1 MLSRFGGLLDQGA
14 APTRRW
20 PALVPVAW
28 VLAAAC
34 ALVVMAAVIQ
44 HLAGRHLAADAERVA
59 VGWGQHMA
67 RVVPD
72 LDLVFLGER
81 PGPEAQDHL
90 LSLRDI
96 AGLVRYRM
104 FDPDGQLVL
113 LSESM
118 GTPPRADDAEPA
130 AVEQARRVVRNR
142 HAETELLRGD
152 GVALPAVYSRAWVP
166 AMLGAQ
172 VAGVIEVV
180 VDQTDRARTTEAFFQ
195 RAAGVAGGAMLL
207 CMLAAAGLLRH
218 RAGQDQRAQERID
231 SLAKHDALTGALN
244 HSQFSN
250 RLALACLGQA
260 RPQLLTRSGSRSRSG
275 LAVICIDLDNFGEVN
290 ENHGHGVG
298 DRLLRRTAQRLQGVL
313 RAGDLLA
320 RIAGDRF
327 AVLQQGAVDGASVTA
342 LVERIITCLAEP
354 HELAGT
360 GADLRISACVGA
372 TLFGIDGRD
381 ADSLLHN
388 AETALLRAKSG
399 GRGAWCFYDASLD
412 RTLQERRSLAK
423 DLGES
428 LHKGWLRLH
437 FQPVFTG
444 DGQTLKGYE
453 ALARWPHPTR
463 GMVPPAVFIPVAED
477 SGHIVEL
484 GRWVLASACAEA
496 QRWPGPLSVAV
507 NLSTAQFA
515 QGLDVVQ
522 DVRDALHKSGL
533 PGHRL
538 ELEITESLLMNHT
551 DEVLAILHALRAL
564 GVRIAMD
571 DFGTGYSS
579 LAYLWRFPFDKL
591 KIDRAFT
598 QGLGVDQRVN
608 VIVRS
613 IVRLAHSLSI
623 RVNAEGVETEEQRDA
638 LHQMGCDEL
647 QGYLLGRPA
656 PAERLLHVEQEV
668 VAIVVPDVELA

>member
-1 MLSRFGGLLDQGA
+1 MLIAFDDLLNRGA
-14 APTRRW
+14 AWTRRW

-28 VLAAAC
+28 LLAAAT
-34 ALVVMAAVIQ
+34 ALLALALVIQ

-59 VGWGQHMA
+59 VGWGQQMA

-72 LDLVFLGER
+72 LDLVFEGER
-81 PGPEAQDHL
+81 PGPQAQDRL

-104 FDPDGQLVL
+104 FAPDGELVL

-118 GTPPRADDAEPA
+118 GTPPRAEDAEPA
-130 AVEQARRVVRNR
+130 AAEQARRVARSQ
-142 HAETELLRGD
+142 HPETELLRGD
-152 GVALPAVYSRAWVP
+152 GVTLPAVYSRAWVP
-166 AMLGAQ
+166 AMLGAH

-180 VDQTDRARTTEAFFQ
+180 VDQTELARTTESSFQ
-195 RAAGVAGGAMLL
+195 RAAVVAGGAMLL

-218 RAGQDQRAQERID
+218 RAGQEQRARERINF
-231 SLAKHDALTGALN
+231 LAEHDALTGALN
-244 HSQFSN
+244 HSQFSS
-250 RLALACLGQA
+250 RLAVACEGQA
-260 RPQLLTRSGSRSRSG
+260 RPQLGNRSGSRSRGG
-275 LAVICIDLDNFGEVN
+275 LAVICIDLDSFGEVN

-298 DRLLRRTAQRLQGVL
+298 DLLLRRTAQRLQDVL
-313 RAGDLLA
+313 RGGDLLA
-320 RIAGDRF
+320 RMAGDRF

-342 LVERIITCLAEP
+342 LVERIVASLAEP

-360 GADLRISACVGA
+360 GTSLRISACVGA
-372 TLFGIDGRD
+372 ALFGVDGKD

-388 AETALLRAKSG
+388 AEMALLRAKSG
-399 GRGAWCFYDASLD
+399 GRGAWSFYDASLD
-412 RTLQERRSLAK
+412 RALQERRSLAK

-428 LHKGWLRLH
+428 IQKGWLRLH
-437 FQPVFTG
+437 FQPVFG
-444 DGQTLKGYE
+444 SDGHTLKGYE

-463 GMVPPAVFIPVAED
+463 GMVPPVVFIPVAED
-477 SGHIVEL
+477 SGQIVEL
-484 GRWVLASACAEA
+484 GRWVLATACAEA
-496 QRWPGPLSVAV
+496 QRWPEPLSVAV

-515 QGLDVVQ
+515 RGLDVVQ
-522 DVRDALHKSGL
+522 DVKDALRNSGL

-538 ELEITESLLMNHT
+538 ELEITESLLMHHT

-638 LHQMGCDEL
+638 LRQLGCDEL
-647 QGYLLGRPA
+647 QGYLLGRPT
-656 PAERLLHVEQEV
+656 PAERLPHIEEEV
-668 VAIVVPDVELA
+668 VGIVVPDVELA